1 MSTTIRPEISKR
13 NKWWI
18 SKHRYYEL
26 KHFCLQ
32 YPEWKKEYYELEER
46 IKKGSVWGFQPSNTG
61 EYSDWVGKIATEMT
75 IISDKMALVEQTCTD
90 ADDIL
95 GEYLLRSVTE
105 GRSYTYLTTVLEIP
119 CGRDLYYDIYRKFF
133 WMLSH
138 RKHVL

>member
-1 MSTTIRPEISKR
+1 MGTTIRPELSKR

-32 YPEWKKEYYELEER
+32 YPEWKKLYLELEES
-46 IKKGSVWGFQPSNTG
+46 IKSPSACVFQPNEMG
-61 EYSDWVGKIATEMT
+61 NYSDLVAKTAIQMTE
-75 IISDKMALVEQTCTD
+75 ISDKMALVEQTCTD
-90 ADDIL
+90 VDDIL
-95 GEYLLRSVTE
+95 GKYLFRSVTE

-119 CGRDLYYDIYRKFF
+119 CGRDLFYNIYRKFF
-133 WMLSH
+133 WLLSH